1 MIAMMMIIPSF
12 GQEKTLKRKVAI
24 GRFTNETQ
32 YAKGVF
38 YEKENDPIAKQA
50 LDILSAKLAAS
61 EKFILLERDGLEE
74 LVAEAGSDMQKIGA
88 DYIILGSIT

>member
-1 MIAMMMIIPSF
+1 MIAMMMMIPSF

-38 YEKENDPIAKQA
+38 YDRENDPIRKQA
-50 LDILSAKLAAS
+50 LDILSAKLQNG
-61 EKFILLERDGLEE
+61 KN
-74 LVAEAGSDMQKIGA
+74 MH
-88 DYIILGSIT
+88 

>member
-1 MIAMMMIIPSF
+1 MIAMMMMIPSF

-38 YEKENDPIAKQA
+38 YE
-50 LDILSAKLAAS
+50 LS
-61 EKFILLERDGLEE
+61 EKDMEKIKNATANINSKGLEN
-74 LVAEAGSDMQKIGA
+74 
-88 DYIILGSIT
+88 